1 MGSTAVLMNKRKWET
16 ELWQPQA
23 SGSNKEEFLLCVWPV
38 LIDRWRA
45 ALAVANTREGLA
57 AG

>member
-1 MGSTAVLMNKRKWET
+1 MNKRKWET